1 MSLYQNKKNANNSK
15 IYITAA
21 SIIMLASFCFAG
33 IGYSKDEVKDDKN
46 IKLQKEEKKNTSE
59 SIVEKTKFEIGAKGS
74 FIIPFGDP
82 APFLGYGYG
91 AALYFDLA
99 PYEYKVFSLRLGL
112 SSEFMYF
119 NHNTSSTL
127 ATLMVFPEY
136 VYIKFAVQFPFGLLL
151 YPKLGCG
158 VSVALLKKKEYKI
171 INVNDTSIDLTA
183 VGGFGIGYN
192 PPKVKNLVIFV
203 EADYKMLFESVS
215 GQFLSASLGIAYRF

>member
-1 MSLYQNKKNANNSK
+1 MKNNK
-15 IYITAA
+15 IFITTA
-21 SIIMLASFCFAG
+21 SIIIIVCFCFAS

-46 IKLQKEEKKNTSE
+46 IKLQKEEKKESYG
-59 SIVEKTKFEIGAKGS
+59 SIVEKIKFETGAKGS
-74 FIIPFGDP
+74 FIVPFGEP

-99 PYEYKVFSLRLGL
+99 PYEYQVFSLRIGL

-119 NHNTSSTL
+119 KHDTSSTS

-136 VYIKFAVQFPFGLLL
+136 AHIKFAVQFPFGLLL

-171 INVNDTSIDLTA
+171 INVDDASIDLTV

-192 PPKVKNLVIFV
+192 PPKVRNLVVFV
-203 EADYKMLFESVS
+203 EGDYKMLFESVS
-215 GQFLSASLGIAYRF
+215 GQFLSASLGVAYRF